1 MRIEDQLKMKIY
13 WRFLIFQKNL
23 ERSLSS
29 TLKEERWMVR
39 RKIFKEYLSL
49 KTMVKNLVISI
60 DIFRRFSKDHSR
72 ILDAI
77 LGNWRLSIFKQQ
89 GWISTTSAIV
99 CDVPK
104 FWLIVVYYSKTGEV
118 LVLLQIWTYGKIITG
133 CASDEHTER
142 WIIHKYLH

>member
-1 MRIEDQLKMKIY
+1 MKIY

-77 LGNWRLSIFKQQ
+77 LGNWRLLIFKEQ

-104 FWLIVVYYSKTGEV
+104 FWLIVVYYSKNGEV
-118 LVLLQIWTYGKIITG
+118 LVLLQIWTYGTIIMG
-133 CASDEHTER
+133 CTSDEHIER